1 VTYRESHDCNRVR
14 IASSYQR
21 SHISPHPVA
30 MVRHIEPGRVSRY
43 CGRAAP
49 RASSCSGRAAYGSLA
64 AMTVLSAIEFLAAFL
79 GAWGWWTDGHPVYLI
94 AAVFFD
100 VRFAIDVWRLE

>member
-1 VTYRESHDCNRVR
+1 
-14 IASSYQR
+14 
-21 SHISPHPVA
+21 
-30 MVRHIEPGRVSRY
+30 
-43 CGRAAP
+43 
-49 RASSCSGRAAYGSLA
+49 
-64 AMTVLSAIEFLAAFL
+64 MTVLSAIEFLAAFL